1 MVLKSEI
8 QKSFL
13 LQQQQFFAQKVDIN
27 RRDESLY
34 LSPTNQVEV
43 ITGVRRCGKST
54 LLRQLMLPYEKVA
67 FFNFEDPRIFGF
79 EVQDFSKLDEIMGTN
94 LDAYFFDEIQNVPSW
109 ELFIRQLHD
118 RKQKVFITGSNAS
131 LLSKELGTRL
141 TGRHLR
147 KELYPFS
154 YQEFLDFTKQASSE
168 NTFSEYLT
176 KGGFPEAIKYQ
187 NIEILQNL
195 IKDIVFR
202 DIAIRHSIRNTNLL
216 MDVTLHLL
224 SNIGKETSFNS
235 LRKMFGIGSA
245 NTVSDYLNWL
255 EDAYLLF
262 LVPRFSWSAKST
274 MINPKKVYAIDNGLA
289 TANTLSFSSDNGRML
304 ENVVFLFLK
313 QHHEQVYYFK
323 ENRECDFIVFDHKKC
338 SAVIQVCYDLHPDN
352 QDREIHG
359 LQEAMLFFNLKLG
372 YIITFNQEDA
382 LKMKDN
388 TTIKV
393 VPAHQFMIDY
403 EL

>member
-34 LSPTNQVEV
+34 KSSTNQVEV

-54 LLRQLMLPYEKVA
+54 LLRQLMQPYEKVA

-289 TANTLSFSSDNGRML
+289 TANTLSFSTDNGRML
-304 ENVVFLFLK
+304 ENAVFLFLK

-323 ENRECDFIVFDHKKC
+323 ESKECDFIVFDHKKC
-338 SAVIQVCYDLHPDN
+338 NAVIQVCYDLHPDN
-352 QDREIHG
+352 QDREIQG
-359 LQEAMLFFNLKLG
+359 LQEAMLSFNLKLG

-382 LKMKDN
+382 FKMKDN

-403 EL
+403 KM